1 MPRLLHFKYPLQKVH
16 EHEAWGFCCSGP
28 LLEAEFVDS
37 DQLGLSLWKE
47 PRQYDAVTCMFA
59 IHYFFVTERA
69 LDNFL
74 HNVAI
79 NLKDG
84 ETLRRSCPGTSL
96 ISPGL
101 HKASEATR
109 KAKDAHRVAIP
120 ICTRQAMKSAC

>member
-1 MPRLLHFKYPLQKVH
+1 MCACNSSNAPSTLFQNPLQKVH
-16 EHEAWGFCCSGP
+16 EHEAWGSCCSGP

-84 ETLRRSCPGTSL
+84 ETLRRSCQGNKSD
-96 ISPGL
+96 ISR
-101 HKASEATR
+101 S
-109 KAKDAHRVAIP
+109 
-120 ICTRQAMKSAC
+120 S